1 MRIANGLRYLR
12 RCPPLRVSG
21 VKHPFLPYMIPLQ
34 RNYSWF
40 SKKVRS
46 NVIIEEPTEYNEKL
60 DSIKDILRNTDI
72 PVKLRRKILSQKL
85 ELFQEINELELPIL
99 DKLFIEIYKLHDYD
113 ITLMDRSQI
122 VSLTENICEYLSE
135 KEAFRIP
142 EFLSVIVMSIF
153 QGKLSV
159 DDSLLIN
166 VVKLSSRSENG
177 NLMDTLKLL
186 SKSKLG
192 ISESFPGHFIES
204 VEPTIE
210 LFELLSES
218 FKVDSRF
225 FRLYIAYIEKL
236 FRVAPKVHELDFGK
250 SLLRVQDVSNRL
262 VSTCN
267 IKEME
272 VEVILSLMKLL
283 YDLNLAN
290 DSLTSQAL
298 IDTLLQHL
306 ETQDLSGVFLRQ
318 NNEDLINDTLKV
330 LMWKKSSLL
339 ETVFRSV
346 SENPIFYSQEL
357 IMQAKFYFDEI
368 TIDEILEF
376 DVDLNNMYLKL
387 IEVITLNDKP
397 IDIGK
402 VTKGFNNEGI
412 ETPLMAYKL
421 QLDQSIRHKDFEK
434 SIGIF
439 EESLSQ
445 FTQWA
450 EETNP
455 QVLKTLNDLI
465 ILSCTQPIEKT
476 FEVFTNVKQQMV
488 NFPVNIH
495 TINAICKK
503 MLESEFVGDTIELLK
518 RELPDIKKDDTIK
531 LPIEYPFGE
540 PYRELFDILH
550 EFVVS
555 YTGESTYETNWVLYG
570 ELHKYFHVPYDTH
583 LPTMKFFNDHGRL
596 DSSLVIF
603 RQVKKL
609 NELHG
614 KHNHLP
620 PSKEMYLYLFQ
631 EFGDKLYEEGVNE
644 IHEYLKMD
652 IALPRQD
659 LELQN
664 ALLNAYSN
672 LQDVAKARDLF
683 STMLPTRQL
692 QSSVNEETIKIMI
705 KTYTYSDLNYVNS
718 FWNNMSTYGVMPNY
732 DIFRQY
738 LIAHVYHGFAEE
750 AIELT
755 SEMDD
760 YGLEF
765 SKDTLVSMYNFCLR
779 SDKQDVIEKWAK
791 DQYPQLWKQAE
802 EERLLKRSDDYE
814 PDNLLAEGKQE
825 IASVN

>member
-1 MRIANGLRYLR
+1 MRISRGYRYLKSSSLLQANSAR
-12 RCPPLRVSG
+12 RSI
-21 VKHPFLPYMIPLQ
+21 KPYLIPLQ

-40 SKKVRS
+40 SSKARS
-46 NVIIEEPTEYNEKL
+46 DIIIEEPTESNEKL
-60 DSIKDILRNTDI
+60 DSIKDTLRNTDI

-85 ELFQEINELELPIL
+85 EQFTELNEEELPIL
-99 DKLFIEIYKLHDYD
+99 DKLFIETYKLHDYD
-113 ITLMDRSQI
+113 ITLMDTNQI
-122 VSLTENICEYLSE
+122 ISLTENICEYLVEQESF
-135 KEAFRIP
+135 KIP

-153 QGKLSV
+153 QGKIAV
-159 DDSLLIN
+159 DDNLLIN
-166 VVKLSSRSENG
+166 VVKLSSRSQNG
-177 NLMDTLKLL
+177 DLLDTLKLL
-186 SKSKLG
+186 SKSNLKVN
-192 ISESFPGHFIES
+192 SEFPGLLIES
-204 VEPTIE
+204 SDPTIE
-210 LFELLSES
+210 LFEVMSEE
-218 FKVDSRF
+218 FDVDSRF
-225 FRLYIAYIEKL
+225 YQLYIAFIEKL
-236 FRVAPKVHELDFGK
+236 FRVTPKVHELDFSR
-250 SLLRVQDVSNRL
+250 SLLRVQDVSNNL
-262 VSTCN
+262 VSNCN
-267 IKEME
+267 FKQLDI
-272 VEVILSLMKLL
+272 EVILNLLKML

-290 DSLTSQAL
+290 YSVITQAL
-298 IDTLLQHL
+298 IDSIVQHL
-306 ETQDLSGVFLRQ
+306 EKEDLTGVFMRQ

-330 LMWKKSSLL
+330 LMSKKSPILRTL
-339 ETVFRSV
+339 FKSV
-346 SENPIFYSQEL
+346 IENPIFYSQEL
-357 IMQAKFYFDEI
+357 TLQAKFFLDEV
-368 TIDEILEF
+368 TVEEILSS
-376 DVDLNNMYLKL
+376 DIDLNNMYLKL
-387 IEVITLNDKP
+387 VELITLSEKSVELNDL
-397 IDIGK
+397 
-402 VTKGFNNEGI
+402 TKKFNNEGL

-421 QLDQSIRHKDFEK
+421 QLDQSITHKDFQK
-434 SIGIF
+434 SIQIF
-439 EESLSQ
+439 ESSVSQ
-445 FTQWA
+445 FTQWS

-465 ILSCTQPIEKT
+465 ILSCTEPIEKT
-476 FEVFTNVKQQMV
+476 FEIFTNVKQQMV

-518 RELPDIKKDDTIK
+518 RELPDIKKDDIIK
-531 LPIEYPFGE
+531 LPIEYSFGE
-540 PYRELFDILH
+540 PYKELFTILH
-550 EFVVS
+550 DFVIS

-583 LPTMKFFNDHGRL
+583 LPTMKFFNDHNRL

-620 PSKEMYLYLFQ
+620 PSKDMYLYLFQ

-692 QSSVNEETIKIMI
+692 QSGINEETVKIMI
-705 KTYTYSDLNYVNS
+705 KTYTYSDLNYVIS
-718 FWNNMSTYGVMPNY
+718 FWNNMSTYGILPNY

-738 LIAHVYHGFAEE
+738 LIAHVYHGFAED

-755 SEMDD
+755 NEMDD

-765 SKDTLVSMYNFCLR
+765 TKDTLVSMYNFCLR

-791 DQYPQLWKQAE
+791 DHHSEVWKEAE
-802 EERLLKRSDDYE
+802 GEGLLKRSDDYE